1 MNSKVNPVLQPQL
14 EVEDVTIT
22 YGDMAVVQQASLTLK
37 AGEIGCLL
45 GPSGCGKTTL
55 LRAIAGFEP
64 LQKGRIRMRGRVL
77 STDAARV
84 PVEQR
89 NIGMVFQD
97 VALFPHLTIAQNI
110 AFGIR
115 TWPKHKKTAR
125 VAELLTLVGLP
136 DIGARYPHALSG
148 GQQQRVALARALAPK
163 PQLLLMDEPFSGL
176 DANLRESLVPE
187 VRQILLREKMSA
199 LLVTHDQMEAFAMA
213 DQIAVMQN
221 HCIQQSGTPFSI
233 YHEPHNRFVADF
245 VGMGEFLR
253 GKVEDAYSVS
263 TALGVLQG
271 ATEHGFPVGA
281 PVEVLIRPDDIQHAD
296 DAEYTAT
303 ITRKWFRGSHYLYY
317 VRLHSGEILPCIT
330 SCHHDHDA
338 GEQIGLRITLDHLV
352 VLPYCDPSQEVCELQ
367 PTEVTEAVPRS
378 E

>member
-1 MNSKVNPVLQPQL
+1 MNTKVNPVLQPQL
-14 EVEDVTIT
+14 EIDNVTIS
-22 YGDMAVVQQASLTLK
+22 YGDMAVVKNASLTLK

-64 LQKGRIRMRGRVL
+64 LYKGRIRMRGRVL
-77 STDAARV
+77 STDTARV

-97 VALFPHLTIAQNI
+97 VALFPHLTIADNI

-115 TWPKHKKTAR
+115 HWSKQKQQQRIT
-125 VAELLTLVGLP
+125 ELLELVGLP
-136 DIGARYPHALSG
+136 DIGQRYPHALSG
-148 GQQQRVALARALAPK
+148 GQQQRVALARAMAPK

-176 DANLRESLVPE
+176 DANLRETLVPE
-187 VRQILLREKMSA
+187 VREILLREKMSA
-199 LLVTHDQMEAFAMA
+199 LLVTHDQMEAFAIA

-233 YHEPHNRFVADF
+233 YHEPDNRFVADF
-245 VGMGEFLR
+245 VGMGEFLH
-253 GKVEDAYSVS
+253 GWVEDAYSVK

-271 ATEHGFPVGA
+271 RTPHGFAQGA
-281 PVEVLIRPDDIQHAD
+281 QVEVLIRPDDIQHAD
-296 DAEYTAT
+296 DAEYTAI

-317 VRLHSGEILPCIT
+317 VTLGSGETLPCIT
-330 SCHHDHDA
+330 SCHHDHDV
-338 GEQIGLRITLDHLV
+338 GEPIGLRITLDHLV
-352 VLPYCDPSQEVCELQ
+352 VLPYCDPEQEVCELQ
-367 PTEVTEAVPRS
+367 PTEVTQAILPNH
-378 E
+378 